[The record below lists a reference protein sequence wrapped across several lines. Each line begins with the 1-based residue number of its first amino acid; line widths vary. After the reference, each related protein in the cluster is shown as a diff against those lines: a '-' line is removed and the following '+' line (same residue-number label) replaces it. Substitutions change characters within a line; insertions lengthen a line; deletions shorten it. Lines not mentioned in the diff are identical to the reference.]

1 MEDKL
6 WRILENVNKWLD
18 YAERKNTILLSF
30 IGIQLTVWKTFIKV
44 PNGWLIAAYVFLGIC
59 FLVTLI
65 SFFPQTFIPEWIY
78 IVVKDKSLAQENDN
92 LIFFGHIS
100 KYSLHEYA
108 EKLEKYFDSE
118 IISIQPLMDICSQI
132 IVNAQIATK
141 KYNMFKF
148 STWLMIGGEIL
159 FLISLW
165 V

>member
-78 IVVKDKSLAQENDN
+78 IVVKD
-92 LIFFGHIS
+92 IS
-100 KYSLHEYA
+100 TRK
-108 EKLEKYFDSE
+108 
-118 IISIQPLMDICSQI
+118 
-132 IVNAQIATK
+132 
-141 KYNMFKF
+141 
-148 STWLMIGGEIL
+148 
-159 FLISLW
+159 
-165 V
+165 

>member
-92 LIFFGHIS
+92 LTFFGHIS

-118 IISIQPLMDICSQI
+118 IISNQPLMDICSQI

-148 STWLMIGGEIL
+148 STWLMIVGEIL